1 MIASMR
7 PTSKIG
13 LKQMCLMSAN
23 GDLEKANK
31 IYEYMIKDLD
41 DLPVSDPVI
50 PSRAAQVKN
59 GVSETFN
66 WLNENQNQILLWVDL
81 VLGLVRG
88 KNIRTN
94 TTDIN
99 TLQQDVMQPLP
110 PINQQNN
117 NER

>member
-1 MIASMR
+1 MISNMR

-41 DLPVSDPVI
+41 DLPVSDPVM
-50 PSRAAQVKN
+50 PSRMDQVKS

-66 WLNENQNQILLWVDL
+66 WINDNQNQILLWVDL

-88 KNIRTN
+88 KGIRSN
-94 TTDIN
+94 TADIN
-99 TLQQDVMQPLP
+99 NLQQGNINPLP
-110 PINQQNN
+110 PINQQQ
-117 NER
+117 